1 MKARKKKKFCFT
13 EKPKKFQSFDFPGSF
28 GRGIS
33 ISISNIEYQLYSF
46 LKSSSYYQLEKV
58 NMIFYLLPEKS
69 SSKLVT
75 KTVFCILFHSAI
87 HCFST
92 FSLCFHVKSVIVG
105 VVPTDK
111 VLILHRETLPPK
123 FSLCYEFDFGKVA
136 WRTEFFNMEW
146 AESSFCSQN

>member
-92 FSLCFHVKSVIVG
+92 FSPCFHVKSVIVG

-123 FSLCYEFDFGKVA
+123 FNLCYEFDFGKVA
-136 WRTEFFNMEW
+136 YKTNMEW
-146 AESSFCSQN
+146 SESSFCSQN